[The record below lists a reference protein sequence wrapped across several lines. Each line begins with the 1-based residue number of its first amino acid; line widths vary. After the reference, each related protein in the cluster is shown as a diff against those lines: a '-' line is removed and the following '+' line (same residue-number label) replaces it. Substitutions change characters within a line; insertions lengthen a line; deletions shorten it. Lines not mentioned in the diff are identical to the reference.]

1 MFSAAAVCG
10 LQVRCWGAGRWMRP
24 ESPLLLGPPSSP
36 GAPLWRCL
44 CLPSCPCLPVLFL
57 LPRTPSPR
65 VVRAV
70 TTGRE
75 VAPPSH
81 PLPQIAQRVLDAG
94 TLPCTATLPGTQHR
108 SWHRAGG
115 KRNLLNEQGGQSTF
129 WLARPPDN
137 ASWMP
142 TLNTQD
148 WGHSLIQLALLRE
161 KAWIHTSRAV
171 ML

>member
-1 MFSAAAVCG
+1 M
-10 LQVRCWGAGRWMRP
+10 LGARKMDETR
-24 ESPLLLGPPSSP
+24 EPSSP
-36 GAPLWRCL
+36 RAPLWRCL

-65 VVRAV
+65 VVCAI

-75 VAPPSH
+75 VAPPIPS
-81 PLPQIAQRVLDAG
+81 PDSPEGPGCREI
-94 TLPCTATLPGTQHR
+94 TLNCYSAGTQHR
-108 SWHRAGG
+108 GWHRAGS
-115 KRNLLNEQGGQSTF
+115 KRNLLNEQGRQSTF

-148 WGHSLIQLALLRE
+148 WGRSLIQLALLRE
-161 KAWIHTSRAV
+161 KAWIHTSGAV
-171 ML
+171 RL